1 MKFAAWVL
9 TVCFLTSWAAS
20 SGLATADDWPQ
31 FRGQNRDGKATGFEA
46 PGEWPEKLTKKWEV
60 SVGDGVASPALVDGK
75 LFIYTRQGGDEI
87 LRCLN
92 AETGEEI
99 WKQGL
104 PARAVGGA
112 AGGFPGPRSTPT
124 VADGKVVILG
134 VEGVLSCH
142 DAETGAEQWR
152 VSDYRNDVPRFATS
166 SSPIIVEGLCIAQL
180 GSERDGL
187 LAAYDL
193 KTGEEVW
200 KLSGMG
206 PSYGSPV
213 QVTMGDI
220 QGVVAPTESKMVVVG
235 AADGKLLW
243 EMNYSQG
250 RYNAATPM
258 IVGDTL
264 VFAGPTRGLTAL
276 KLATNEEKV
285 EVEDTW
291 RNEESSVQ
299 FNTPVI
305 RDGLMFG
312 LSNLNS
318 LFCVDTTT
326 GETAWSAPVGQP
338 AAAGDA
344 QQPRRQPPQGEGDR
358 PRGERPDA
366 DRPRG
371 DRPDGDRPE
380 AGRPGGGRPGFGRPG
395 GGRPGPG
402 GPGGFRGRG
411 GRGGGGSGGYG
422 TVVDAGSVI
431 VALPAS
437 GQLIVFEP
445 SAEEFKQLASYQVAE
460 GATYG
465 YPILTGNRIYVKD
478 RDAITLWTVE

>member
-1 MKFAAWVL
+1 
-9 TVCFLTSWAAS
+9 
-20 SGLATADDWPQ
+20 
-31 FRGQNRDGKATGFEA
+31 
-46 PGEWPEKLTKKWEV
+46 
-60 SVGDGVASPALVDGK
+60 
-75 LFIYTRQGGDEI
+75 
-87 LRCLN
+87 
-92 AETGEEI
+92 
-99 WKQGL
+99 
-104 PARAVGGA
+104 
-112 AGGFPGPRSTPT
+112 
-124 VADGKVVILG
+124 VVILG

-152 VSDYRNDVPRFATS
+152 VSEYRNEVPRFATS
-166 SSPIIVEGLCIAQL
+166 SSPIIIEGLCIAQL

-200 KLSGMG
+200 KLAGMG

-213 QVTMGDI
+213 QVTVGDI

-276 KLATNEEKV
+276 KLATKEEKV

-299 FNTPVI
+299 YNTPVI

-318 LFCVDTTT
+318 LFCVDTST
-326 GETAWSAPVGQP
+326 GETAWSAPVG
-338 AAAGDA
+338 GDA
-344 QQPRRQPPQGEGDR
+344 APRNEDAPRRQPPQAEEGR
-358 PRGERPDA
+358 RPDA
-366 DRPRG
+366 DRPG
-371 DRPDGDRPE
+371 GPRPGERPG
-380 AGRPGGGRPGFGRPG
+380 AGRPGPGGFGRPG
-395 GGRPGPG
+395 GPG

-437 GQLIVFEP
+437 GQLIVYEP
-445 SAEEFKQLASYQVAE
+445 TAEEFKQLASYQVAE